1 MRITKLLIEN
11 SKLIKAIVEWGRQS
25 LLSHGYTL
33 KSDLPETVQ
42 DTPWSF
48 VVRYVTSAG
57 YVYLKYTPKQ
67 LALEAAI
74 IRLLRSPFRAAV
86 PEVIADNAQLQCFLM
101 KDAGEP
107 LRAVLKRQFD
117 AALLAKAIDQFTSM
131 QLTVA
136 DHVHRFLDIGV
147 PDWRLHQLAQLFRQL
162 LGQEEVLIE
171 DGLSKIE
178 IETLILLLPK
188 VDDLCQ
194 RLSGYAIQ
202 QTLVQCDFHDNNILV
217 DALSRNITFIDLGE
231 IVISHPFFSLI
242 GCLQQV
248 QYHHALRDEQ
258 DAYRQLIEI
267 GFKHYRDVESTEG
280 LAEAFAIAQVLWFL
294 YEGLAQYRLMCAC
307 DPIRFKAFQRHGKL
321 RDALQNFRSACFAFD

>member
-1 MRITKLLIEN
+1 MPTEN

-33 KSDLPETVQ
+33 TNDWPETVQ
-42 DTPWSF
+42 DTPWS
-48 VVRYVTSAG
+48 YVIRFATAAG
-57 YVYLKYTPKQ
+57 FVYLKHTPKL

-74 IRLLRSPFRAAV
+74 TRLLHDSFRAAV
-86 PEVIADNAQLQCFLM
+86 PDIIADNTQLQCFLM
-101 KDAGEP
+101 KDAGKP
-107 LRAVLKRQFD
+107 LRVVLKQKFD

-131 QLTVA
+131 QLIVV

-147 PDWRLHQLAQLFRQL
+147 PDWRLHQLAQLFQQL
-162 LGQEEVLIE
+162 LGQEEILIA

-178 IETLILLLPK
+178 IEALILLLPK
-188 VDDLCQ
+188 VVDLCQ
-194 RLSGYAIQ
+194 RLSGYIIQ
-202 QTLVQCDFHDNNILV
+202 QTLVQCDFHDNNILI
-217 DALSRNITFIDLGE
+217 DTLSRNITFIDLGE

-242 GCLQQV
+242 GCLRQA
-248 QYHHALRDEQ
+248 QYHHALCDEQ
-258 DAYRQLIEI
+258 NTYRQLLEA

-307 DPIRFKAFQRHGKL
+307 DPIRFKACQRYGKL
-321 RDALQNFRSACFAFD
+321 RDTLQNFRSACLAFD